1 LLYFINKILHLS
13 KKRQSENSALALI
26 RSSDHEASKMANWYH
41 VLLNLFWTDTGGKQG
56 VALVVGGLRAT
67 FCRLRETAGDL
78 WERVNQDSRNTSRP
92 QNKAGMGIRM
102 VEWYVYYSP
111 IGDGSLYT
119 ALQRMWSPA
128 YPCTMHGAE
137 LNTHGIGGR
146 LNLSIVKRSVT
157 VGLLEFRGLS

>member
-119 ALQRMWSPA
+119 GITKDVESRVSLHDAWR
-128 YPCTMHGAE
+128 GAKYTRDRRPVE
-137 LNTHGIGGR
+137 L
-146 LNLSIVKRSVT
+146 VYCET
-157 VGLLEFRGLS
+157 VGDRGAAGI